1 MRSARQIYYDAFST
15 VYDRFVALHSGDSQ
29 RRVREFLAELLPLGE
44 GGSVLDLCT
53 GTGALLPYLAGKV
66 GRTGKVAAL
75 DFSRGM
81 LRRAA
86 HKAAHCPNVL
96 LVEAAAERLPFACET
111 FGAVTC
117 SHAFYE
123 LKGEAREEALREIKR
138 VLKPHGLFLM
148 MEHDLPRSPLARL
161 LFYVRLVVAG
171 AGRVRGFL
179 RQERAILESHFAE
192 VEKFLS
198 PTGRSKV
205 MVCKK

>member
-1 MRSARQIYYDAFST
+1 MRSVRQLYYDLFSRG
-15 VYDRFVALHSGDSQ
+15 YDRFVALHSGDGQ
-29 RRVREFLAELLPLGE
+29 RRVREFLAGLLPLGE

-53 GTGALLPYLAGKV
+53 GTGALLPYLAEKV
-66 GRTGKVAAL
+66 GPTGKVSAL
-75 DFSRGM
+75 DFSMGM
-81 LRRAA
+81 LRQAA
-86 HKAAHCPNVL
+86 RKAAGRPNVL
-96 LVEAAAERLPFACET
+96 LVQAAAEKLPFADAA

-123 LKGEAREEALREIKR
+123 LKGQAREEALREIKR

-161 LFYVRLVVAG
+161 LFYIRLTVAG

-192 VEKFLS
+192 VEKLLS

-205 MVCKK
+205 MVCRK

>member
-1 MRSARQIYYDAFST
+1 MRSARQLYYDLFSRG
-15 VYDRFVALHSGDSQ
+15 YDRFVALHSGDGQ
-29 RRVREFLAELLPLGE
+29 RRVREFLAGLLPLGE

-53 GTGALLPYLAGKV
+53 GTGALLPYIAEKV
-66 GRTGKVAAL
+66 GPTGKVSAL
-75 DFSRGM
+75 DFSMGM
-81 LRRAA
+81 LRQAA
-86 HKAAHCPNVL
+86 RKAAGQSNVL
-96 LVEAAAERLPFACET
+96 LVQASAEKLPFADAT

-123 LKGEAREEALREIKR
+123 LKGQAREEALREIKR

-161 LFYVRLVVAG
+161 LFYVRLAVAG

-192 VEKFLS
+192 VEKLLS

-205 MVCKK
+205 MVCRK